1 MVGIVSKN
9 NLANLLESSVLEK
22 LLQVQ
27 DALHTNPDDE
37 SLFASLSGGLT
48 EVPGIKAIGSCLSG
62 NFFPGTFCR
71 QHEPQGRLSK
81 NCSLCSMADQRKIDG
96 LPATCLGL
104 EQKGAILIQLD
115 TKAGCYGFLLIEVDD
130 KAAFALYEPYVQS
143 TANFLAIV
151 LENRQLHEE
160 LDGVYEALEV
170 AVSQRTQALAE
181 SEEKYAAVV
190 KQASEGIYLLDP
202 ETKKILE
209 LNDSFKNMIG
219 RPDISAQDLVVYD
232 FVAHPEDEI
241 DRIIQNV
248 VSCGNYIVGERK
260 YRHKNGDMIDVEAS
274 GKLIWFGGKKV
285 LCVIVRNI
293 SERKRA
299 ERVRERLE
307 ERLRQA
313 QKMEAIGTLAGGIAH
328 DFNNIL
334 SAIIGYS
341 ELVKLSLPSASR
353 AVKDIDEIVK
363 SGMRAAGLVRQILD
377 FSRKTD
383 RSLQIVAPGP
393 IVEDALRMLKATLPS
408 TVTLEEY
415 IDHDCG
421 FVQVDPTGVH
431 QIVLNLCTNAFH
443 SLHDQKGAI
452 RVCLFRKEG
461 DHSRM
466 GSLEGPA
473 AVLTVSDTG
482 CGMDK
487 ETMDRVFE
495 PYFTTK
501 AMGKGT
507 GLGLAVVHGI
517 VQDYKGR
524 IMADSIEGNGSI
536 FTVTVPLSARPAE
549 EDKLVKQEQ
558 SSLQEPPMTARRVLF
573 IDDEPALCSLC
584 ERFLRTEGY
593 QVTVTTSSREALER
607 IRREPGGF
615 DLLITDQTMPDVTGM
630 ELVKEVLSLNPEL
643 PVIMCTGHSDIV
655 SEEDAFANGVKRYLF
670 KPFAIEELLRAVG
683 EVFDGRI
690 TQARKQI

>member
-1 MVGIVSKN
+1 MVGNVTIDK
-9 NLANLLESSVLEK
+9 LEHPFNPSVLGK
-22 LLQVQ
+22 LLQLQGFLPV
-27 DALHTNPDDE
+27 NPDDE
-37 SLFASLSGGLT
+37 SLFDSISRGLS
-48 EVPGIKAIGSCLSG
+48 EVPGIKAIGSCLRG
-62 NFFPGTFCR
+62 TFFPGTFCW
-71 QHEPQGRLSK
+71 QPEPQGELSK
-81 NCSLCSMADQRKIDG
+81 FCSICSMEDQSKADG

-104 EQKGAILIQLD
+104 DQNGAVLIQLD
-115 TKAGCYGFLLIEVDD
+115 TESGLYGFLLIEVDD
-130 KAAFALYEPYVQS
+130 KAAYTLYEPYVQS
-143 TANFLAIV
+143 TANLLAIL
-151 LENRQLHEE
+151 LENRQLKDE
-160 LDGVYEALEV
+160 LDGVYEALDV
-170 AVSQRTQALAE
+170 AIGQRSQALTE

-202 ETKKILE
+202 QTKKILE

-219 RPDISAQDLVVYD
+219 RPDIQAKDLVVYD

-248 VSCGNYIVGERK
+248 VSCGNYVIGERK
-260 YRHKNGDMIDVEAS
+260 YRHKNGDLIDVEAS
-274 GKLIWFGGKKV
+274 GKLLWFDGKEV
-285 LCVIVRNI
+285 LCVIARDI

-299 ERVRERLE
+299 ERERERLE

-341 ELVKLSLPSASR
+341 ELVKLSLPSTSR

-383 RSLQIVAPGP
+383 RSLQVVSPGP
-393 IVEDALRMLKATLPS
+393 IIEGALRMLKATLPS

-421 FVQVDPTGVH
+421 FVQVDPTGLH

-443 SLHDQKGAI
+443 SLHNQKGAI
-452 RVCLFRKEG
+452 RVCLFRKDG

-466 GSLEGPA
+466 GFAEGPV

-487 ETMDRVFE
+487 ETMGRVFE

-501 AMGKGT
+501 SVGKGT

-517 VQDYKGR
+517 VQEYKGG
-524 IMADSIEGNGSI
+524 IMVDSIEGNGSI
-536 FTVTVPLSARPAE
+536 FTVTIPLSAKPAE
-549 EDKLVKQEQ
+549 KDKTAKQEQ
-558 SSLQEPPMTARRVLF
+558 TSIQAVPMTAKRVLF

-584 ERFLRTEGY
+584 ERFLRSEGY
-593 QVTVTTSSREALER
+593 QVTVTTSSRDALER
-607 IRREPGGF
+607 IYKGPDEF
-615 DLLITDQTMPDVTGM
+615 DLLITDQTMPDITGM
-630 ELVKEVLSLNPEL
+630 ELVKEVLSINPDL

-655 SEEDAFANGVKRYLF
+655 SEEHAFANGVKRYLF
-670 KPFAIEELLRAVG
+670 KPFSIEELLCTVN
-683 EVFDGRI
+683 EVFGEPM
-690 TQARKQI
+690 TLARKQI